1 MPIKYLNAQ
10 DYTAIKDNL
19 FAMHF
24 LSAENAINTFGLIG
38 IFVILFLET
47 GLPLVIGLPGD
58 SLLFLAGVAASGTGE
73 KLNVKLS
80 LAPLAIGSLLAAILG
95 SQLGHWLGQ
104 KYGVKLFQNE
114 KSRIFNPTYLAKV
127 KTWVDNYGM
136 GKMIFIGRFIPVV
149 RHVVNPVSG
158 LLGFPVK
165 KFIYW
170 NVISAVVWTQ
180 GFIWGGYYLGEKLK
194 GSVDQYIFPIVAVIV
209 VLSITPIFLEVYKSR
224 KRKN

>member
-1 MPIKYLNAQ
+1 
-10 DYTAIKDNL
+10 
-19 FAMHF
+19 
-24 LSAENAINTFGLIG
+24 
-38 IFVILFLET
+38 
-47 GLPLVIGLPGD
+47 
-58 SLLFLAGVAASGTGE
+58 
-73 KLNVKLS
+73 
-80 LAPLAIGSLLAAILG
+80 
-95 SQLGHWLGQ
+95 
-104 KYGVKLFQNE
+104 
-114 KSRIFNPTYLAKV
+114 
-127 KTWVDNYGM
+127 M

-194 GSVDQYIFPIVAVIV
+194 GSVDQYIFPIVTVIV
-209 VLSITPIFLEVYKSR
+209 VLSIAPIFFEVYKSR